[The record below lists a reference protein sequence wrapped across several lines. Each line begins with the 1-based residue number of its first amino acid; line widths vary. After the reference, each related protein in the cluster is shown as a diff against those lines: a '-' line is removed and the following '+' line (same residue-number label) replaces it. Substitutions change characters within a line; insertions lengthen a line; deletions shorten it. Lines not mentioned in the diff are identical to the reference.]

1 MTIRTMASLAAGC
14 VGCALASVVFADTGT
29 GPGPAPVSWHVSAG
43 YSAPTGQ
50 ISDYL
55 QGGYGLSGGFTYAPN
70 GGPLGLRGDVG
81 FSSHNATNNFLA
93 YGAAATGVQVDS
105 GTGQFFSFSLG
116 PSYTVPFIDRSR
128 AYGFVE
134 AGLYYSSLQ
143 LTQTVLFQ
151 GDYCDPYFGF
161 CDYGLFPGDNVVYD
175 DSRTRFG
182 WNAGL
187 GLEFPTYF
195 GPTYFVQ
202 VSYHRLSGPQPI
214 EYVPIEIGIRF

>member
-1 MTIRTMASLAAGC
+1 MSIGKIAPPSIAILGCAFASLA
-14 VGCALASVVFADTGT
+14 LADSGG
-29 GPGPAPVSWHVSAG
+29 GPGPGPVSWHVGGG

-55 QGGYGLSGGFTYAPN
+55 QGGYVISGGFTYAPN
-70 GGPLGLRGDVG
+70 GSALGLRGDIG
-81 FSSHNATNNFLA
+81 FSSHGATNNFLD
-93 YGAAATGVQVDS
+93 YGAAVTGVQVDS

-116 PSYTVPFIDRSR
+116 PSYSIPFIDRSR
-128 AYGFVE
+128 AYGFVQM
-134 AGLYYSSLQ
+134 GLYYSSLQ

-151 GDYCDPYFGF
+151 GDFCDPYFGF
-161 CDYGLFPGDNVVYD
+161 CDYGLYPGDNVVYD

-182 WNAGL
+182 WNVGL

-195 GPTYFVQ
+195 GPTYFVEA
-202 VSYHRLSGPQPI
+202 SYHRLSGPQPV